1 MINLVL
7 QKAENPHCPSKGVWF
22 FLISLMLLNATFYS
36 CTKDE
41 STAKPSLILKTGTAY
56 TQNGAFISVGGS
68 IKIGVLASGAGAPLT
83 YIRIDRVS
91 GHDTLTQVD
100 RGIYIGSEGFD
111 ADYSFSK
118 DTSSIEQWIIMVMNA
133 DRDTAIQKLTFYKG
147 SGTAYGPIDSFKDI
161 KLSFQGNHTNGHFL
175 DVLTGNVYDETTVT
189 GHESEIDIL
198 AYFYFTSGLPSPT
211 FTCPGYTAT
220 VAYYPQM
227 STWKVK
233 KTTLY
238 DYRSSD
244 NNLVTSAQFDDAK
257 NDSLLVTAYKPEKVS
272 GNCKFGYTGKVIPF
286 KTNEGKYGLIKVIHA
301 DEKEDGVIEI
311 AIKVQK

>member
-36 CTKDE
+36 CSKDE
-41 STAKPSLILKTGTAY
+41 PTAKASLILKTGIAY

-68 IKIGVLASGAGAPLT
+68 IKIGVLASGAGASLT
-83 YIRIDRVS
+83 YIRIDRIS
-91 GHDTLTQVD
+91 GGDTLTQVD
-100 RGIYIGSEGFD
+100 RGIYIGSEGLD

-118 DTSSIEQWIIMVMNA
+118 DTSSIEQWVVLVMNA
-133 DRDTAIQKLTFYKG
+133 DRDTAIQRLTFYKG
-147 SGTAYGPIDSFKDI
+147 SGTAYGKINSFDDI

-175 DVLTGNVYDETTVT
+175 DVHTGNVFDETTIT

-198 AYFYFTSGLPSPT
+198 TYYYITSGLSSPT
-211 FTCPGYTAT
+211 FTCPGYTAA

-227 STWKVK
+227 NTWKVK
-233 KTTLY
+233 NTTLY
-238 DYRSSD
+238 DYRTSD
-244 NNLVTSAQFDDAK
+244 NNLVTVAQFDAAQ
-257 NDSLLVTAYKPEKVS
+257 NDSLLVTAYKPDKVS
-272 GNCKFGYTGKVIPF
+272 GNCKYGYTGKVIPF
-286 KTNEGKYGLIKVIHA
+286 KTHEGKYGLSKVIHS